1 MREHTF
7 HDIDHVIDEVH
18 DFFEAWVQGGTPRNA
33 LALDEYGFLV
43 MKLAV
48 HEWIANLVQF
58 ATFGDRPPMIRL
70 VISQHSSGLHCL
82 IEDNSEGFDFQ
93 ASIEEQ
99 TKILNRPEPSER
111 GRGLLMML
119 ACTEEFVYKTNGDG
133 LQHLEFVVRP
143 PVDSDDMP
151 SFLPPSD
158 QAFDKA

>member
-7 HDIDHVIDEVH
+7 HDIDQVIDEVH
-18 DFFEAWVQGGTPRNA
+18 DLFDAWVQGNTSDDT
-33 LALDEYGFLV
+33 LEVYGLLV

-48 HEWIANLVQF
+48 HEWIANLVQHAAF
-58 ATFGDRPPMIRL
+58 KTQSPFIRL
-70 VISQHSSGLHCL
+70 VISQRSSGLHCL
-82 IEDNSEGFDFQ
+82 VEDNSEGFDFKAQ
-93 ASIEEQ
+93 IVEQ
-99 TKILNRPEPSER
+99 SRILSKSEPSER

-119 ACTEEFVYKTNGDG
+119 ACTEDFVYETNGDG

-151 SFLPPSD
+151 SFSPAAD